1 MSRSPSR
8 PTAADK
14 PKRPHSRTLAVG
26 DVHGCLTP
34 LVALAEA
41 VPLRPSDT
49 VVMLGDY
56 SSRGPDSRGVH
67 EWLCDRREVQRAG
80 GGELITLRG
89 NHEVMLLQS
98 LKDPL
103 AFRSWPSVRGRETL
117 ASYGRDDTDLREPDW
132 LPDRHRRLLEDDLRP
147 YFETDTHLF
156 VHASLHP
163 DAPPAETTD
172 LELYW
177 EQFNPDWGPH
187 MSLKPVICGHTRQK
201 TGCPFVCDWGV
212 CIDTG
217 CHAGGWLTCLEA
229 ATGRGWQANESGRV
243 KTLDLGPLIR

>member
-103 AFRSWPSVRGRETL
+103 AFRSWHSVGGRETL

-132 LPDRHRRLLEDDLRP
+132 LPDRHRRLLEDGLRP
-147 YFETDTHLF
+147 YFETQTHIF
-156 VHASLHP
+156 VHASLP
-163 DAPPAETTD
+163 TDVPPAEAAD
-172 LELYW
+172 VFRYW
-177 EQFNPDWGPH
+177 EPFNADWPPH
-187 MSLKPVICGHTRQK
+187 ESGKPVVCGHAVQRS
-201 TGCPFVCDWGV
+201 GLPAVCDWGV

-217 CHAGGWLTCLEA
+217 CGFGGWLTCLDVESGA
-229 ATGRGWQANESGRV
+229 FWQASEDGDVR
-243 KTLDLGPLIR
+243 TMHL